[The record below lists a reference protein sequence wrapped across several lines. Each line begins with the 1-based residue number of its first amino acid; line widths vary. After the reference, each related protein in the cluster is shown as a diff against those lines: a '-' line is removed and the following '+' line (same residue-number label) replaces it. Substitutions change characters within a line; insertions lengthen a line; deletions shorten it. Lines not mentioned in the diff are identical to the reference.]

1 MQAEINANG
10 NSKRYLT
17 TIITTSFNSKLHNP
31 LWQPN
36 KQKKTIKV
44 LINYT
49 HHVTHKSHYY
59 KNCIIKNS
67 IFLKLN
73 DY

>member
-36 KQKKTIKV
+36 KQKKQ
-44 LINYT
+44 
-49 HHVTHKSHYY
+49 
-59 KNCIIKNS
+59 
-67 IFLKLN
+67 
-73 DY
+73 